1 MRTGANLQ
9 SLVSWLLLAVSIPSA
24 IAQPEARFAISP
36 QRVVEALTSAGV
48 PATSA
53 QVRFLSPVSSTLENS
68 DLDVVNVSTW
78 TGNRTKVEL
87 RCHDHRAC
95 LPFYVLLSHAGTAEA
110 RGAASTSSSASP
122 RSGGPVS
129 IPAAPAVIS
138 NGDSATLVFENAAIR
153 ITMPVICLES
163 GSRGQKIRVVST
175 DRKRFFKAEV
185 VQAGLLKATL

>member
-1 MRTGANLQ
+1 MSKPANFRALA
-9 SLVSWLLLAVSIPSA
+9 LGLLMLAA
-24 IAQPEARFAISP
+24 ISTAAAQPEARFAISP
-36 QRVVEALTSAGV
+36 QSVVEALTTAGV

-53 QVRFLSPVSSTLENS
+53 QVRFLSPVSSTAQNP

-95 LPFYVLLSHAGTAEA
+95 LPFYVLLSHAGTAEV
-110 RGAASTSSSASP
+110 RGALSTSSSAKSQP
-122 RSGGPVS
+122 SAPIT
-129 IPAAPAVIS
+129 IPAAQAVIR
-138 NGDSATLVFENAAIR
+138 NGDSATLVFEDAAIR

-163 GSRGQKIRVVST
+163 GSRGQKIRVAST
-175 DRKRFFKAEV
+175 DRKRFFTAEV